1 MRTLWKSSNWSSSD
15 KSSHASHVWTRSPGV
30 REVESSPEMT
40 ARRIPS
46 SGDAVVGAET
56 GADVDEDAGS
66 FAGVD
71 GCDDEDVGLF
81 DEVIAWVVEEALD
94 LPARR

>member
-1 MRTLWKSSNWSSSD
+1 
-15 KSSHASHVWTRSPGV
+15 
-30 REVESSPEMT
+30 MT

-66 FAGVD
+66 LAGVD
-71 GCDDEDVGLF
+71 GCDDEDVGMF
-81 DEVIAWVVEEALD
+81 DEVVVWVVEEALD